1 MGSDLGNVLTVWVK
15 LQGKFPAA
23 CRQIRLDIVRCIIS
37 NVERLGQFAVGAER
51 DLYATAMRF
60 QVRIVCFEVVFWA
73 ALSPSSALHSRVRL
87 PHGGV
92 NRH

>member
-37 NVERLGQFAVGAER
+37 NVERLGQFAELVQSATCMLLLCAVKSASCASRSSSGLLSR
-51 DLYATAMRF
+51 HLLYC
-60 QVRIVCFEVVFWA
+60 IPVCACNMVE
-73 ALSPSSALHSRVRL
+73 
-87 PHGGV
+87 
-92 NRH
+92 

>member
-1 MGSDLGNVLTVWVK
+1 MQ
-15 LQGKFPAA
+15 LQGIFPAA

-60 QVRIVCFEVVFWA
+60 QVRIVCFEVVFWTIV
-73 ALSPSSALHSRVRL
+73 PVMRSRVRVML
-87 PHGGV
+87 YRADWH
-92 NRH
+92 

>member
-1 MGSDLGNVLTVWVK
+1 MGSDLGNVLTVWVQ

-73 ALSPSSALHSRVRL
+73 SLSPSSPLHPRVHL
-87 PHGGV
+87 PHGRV